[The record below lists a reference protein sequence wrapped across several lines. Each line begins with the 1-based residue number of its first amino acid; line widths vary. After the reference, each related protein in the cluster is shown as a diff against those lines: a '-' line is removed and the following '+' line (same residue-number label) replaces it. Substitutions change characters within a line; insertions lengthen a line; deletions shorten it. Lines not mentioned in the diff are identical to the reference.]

1 MSSEIL
7 SIGID
12 IGTSTT
18 QVVFS
23 RLVMENT
30 SSYFTVPNINII
42 DKRVVY
48 KSDIYTTPLETQ
60 KLVDGEAVKKII
72 STEYEK
78 AGFSPKDTSTGAV
91 IITGES
97 ARKENA
103 ALVLEK
109 LSEFAG
115 DFVVSTAGPD
125 LESIIAG
132 KGSGA
137 QQHSEENDCVVVNLD
152 VGGGTTNIA
161 VFDCGEAIAKG
172 CYDIGG
178 RQLCLSDDGVVS
190 YISTSVNKIIE
201 YFNIDLRTGKKADLN
216 ELKKLSDKMTNLLEQ
231 ALNISEK
238 TPLLDEV
245 KTANSGDLIITKPI
259 RAVFFSGG
267 VADCIYKTGFEPFE
281 FGDIGVM
288 LGESIRGSLITSSFQ
303 LITPRETIRAT
314 VVGAGTYTTTI
325 SGSTITYT
333 SDIFPLKNVPV
344 LKLNTTEE
352 QRCLDGDSEFL
363 KGQVKWFLE
372 QSDATQF
379 VLALKG
385 RSNPSYNDLR
395 LFARCITQALD
406 DLLLPNEPI
415 LVLLER
421 DIAKALGQA
430 IKQALGDKRNVV
442 SIDGIKVEQSNYLDF
457 GKPMMDGLV
466 IPVVVKTLV
475 FG

>member
-137 QQHSEENDCVVVNLD
+137 QQHSEENDCVAVNLD